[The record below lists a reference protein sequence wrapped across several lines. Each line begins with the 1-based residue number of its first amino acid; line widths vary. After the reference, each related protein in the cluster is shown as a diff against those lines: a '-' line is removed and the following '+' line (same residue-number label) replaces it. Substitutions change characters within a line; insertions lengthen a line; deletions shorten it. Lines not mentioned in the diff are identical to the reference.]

1 MKQISKVQYITT
13 SAKNTEEACKGGI
26 DWVQLRLKNVHF
38 DEYKAIAI
46 EVQSVCKQYN
56 AKLIINDNVEVA
68 MAIHADGV
76 HLGNEDMS
84 HSEARKL
91 LGDDCIIG
99 GSTNL
104 LEDIVRL
111 SQGPADYLGLGP
123 FRFTA
128 TKQKLNPILGLEGY
142 RLIFNQ
148 LKNISSPVPPLIAI
162 GGIEQRDILDLLAA
176 GFYGFAVSA
185 SISNN
190 AEPALA
196 AAGFMELCNKDYTL
210 IDHKI

>member
-1 MKQISKVQYITT
+1 MKQISRVQYITT

-26 DWVQLRLKNVHF
+26 DWVQLRLKNVRF
-38 DEYKAIAI
+38 DEYKAIAL
-46 EVQSVCKQYN
+46 EVQAVCKQYN
-56 AKLIINDNVEVA
+56 AKLIINDNVQVA
-68 MAIHADGV
+68 IAIYADGV

-91 LGDDCIIG
+91 LGDDFIIG
-99 GSTNL
+99 GSTNT

-123 FRFTA
+123 FRFTS
-128 TKQKLNPILGLEGY
+128 TKQKLNPILGLVGY
-142 RLIFNQ
+142 QRIFNQ
-148 LKNISSPVPPLIAI
+148 LKSISFFVPPLIAI
-162 GGIEQRDILDLLAA
+162 GGIEQSDIPNLLAT
-176 GFYGFAVSA
+176 GFYGVAASA

-196 AAGFMELCNKDYTL
+196 AAGFMKLCNKEYTSV
-210 IDHKI
+210 D

>member
-1 MKQISKVQYITT
+1 MKQISRVQYITT

-26 DWVQLRLKNVHF
+26 DWVQLRLKNVRF
-38 DEYKAIAI
+38 DEYKAIAL
-46 EVQSVCKQYN
+46 EVQAVCKQYN
-56 AKLIINDNVEVA
+56 AKLIINDNVQVA
-68 MAIHADGV
+68 MAIYADGV

-84 HSEARKL
+84 HSVARKL

-99 GSTNL
+99 GSTNT

-142 RLIFNQ
+142 QQIFNQ

-162 GGIEQRDILDLLAA
+162 GGIEQSDIPDLLAV
-176 GFYGFAVSA
+176 GFYGVAVSA
-185 SISNN
+185 AISNN

-196 AAGFMELCNKDYTL
+196 AASFMELFNKEYTSV
-210 IDHKI
+210 D